1 MNTLQLAKFKA
12 HLLMELGDSSVPP
25 FDYDIVYDSTEEEP
39 EELDP
44 EDYEDEEELYQAYQK
59 LERFSEPTFEYA
71 FESPKSDILY
81 TVGLN
86 VRGTDYRKLMID
98 FDADGSY
105 QSTDKGEMFR
115 VMSTIVAITKEV
127 IEEKLGGIDKI
138 DAIEYSPSDN
148 FKPIGDTSRSE
159 LDPNSKK
166 SDDPISKRDM
176 LYRNYIKAAFPGQD
190 ITFKYLG
197 KDRVIRA
204 EFPKSKELQEKV
216 KGVQWLQKPYFW
228 AAQGHFPLTPNI
240 AKIINGEKAV
250 RVDAFHI
257 TSAKKASRLKQ
268 LEGSKKS
275 ISAMTKVPQYS
286 LEDLSGVH
294 SHGVMFSLEGNV
306 LLKSI
311 EDIMSTPDESG
322 RRWINIGLI
331 NERIGKQY
339 RQYMSED
346 SRLDDLRSR
355 LESDYDKKAGTNWN
369 SVYNDKLVDSSQLS
383 LSKEELREFLTGWI
397 GRSMTWIK
405 ENLAQFIQ
413 ALSSKKYGQT
423 QYDEV
428 VVNEIELTGA
438 VVNLADLRG
447 TEEQI
452 NQMKRDIEDAVG
464 GPDNVVYIDSSKY
477 DRDTKQSNRA
487 KVTNFIIGQGG
498 KIGND
503 D

>member
-12 HLLMELGDSSVPP
+12 HLLMELGDKPVTP
-25 FDYDIVYDSTEEEP
+25 FLYDIVYDSTKEEP

-44 EDYEDEEELYQAYQK
+44 EDYEDEDEMYQAYQSWGSQP
-59 LERFSEPTFEYA
+59 EFEYEFTSPESDTTYTVHLQLKGA
-71 FESPKSDILY
+71 ESPKL
-81 TVGLN
+81 V
-86 VRGTDYRKLMID
+86 ID

-105 QSTDKGEMFR
+105 DSTGKGEMFR
-115 VMSTIVAITKEV
+115 IMSTIVKIIQEV
-127 IEEKLGGIDKI
+127 VEEKLGGIDKI
-138 DAIEYSPSDN
+138 DAIEYSPVRKLQGDI
-148 FKPIGDTSRSE
+148 PIPSH
-159 LDPNSKK
+159 DPNNPKK
-166 SDDPISKRDM
+166 ADEPVSKRDM
-176 LYRNYIKAAFPGQD
+176 LYRNYIKAAFPGKE
-190 ITFKYLG
+190 ITFLNAG
-197 KDRVIRA
+197 NGAIRA
-204 EFPKSKELQEKV
+204 NLPSNKQLQEKV
-216 KGVQWLQKPYFW
+216 EGVQWLQKPYFW

-240 AKIINGEKAV
+240 AKIINGEKGI

-257 TSAKKASRLKQ
+257 TSAKNASRLKQ

-275 ISAMTKVPQYS
+275 ISVMTKVPQYS
-286 LEDLSGVH
+286 LEDLSGIH

-311 EDIMSTPDESG
+311 DDIMSTPDESG
-322 RRWINIGLI
+322 RRWINLSLI

-339 RQYMSED
+339 RQYMSQD

-355 LESDYDKKAGTNWN
+355 LESDYDKKVGSNWN
-369 SVYNDKLVDSSQLS
+369 SVYNDKLVDSSELS
-383 LSKEELREFLTGWI
+383 LSKEELREFLTLWI
-397 GRSMTWIK
+397 SRSMTWIK
-405 ENLAQFIQ
+405 ENLEEFIQ

-428 VVNEIELTGA
+428 VVNQIELTGA

-452 NQMKRDIEDAVG
+452 NKMKQEIEDTVG
-464 GPDNVVYIDSSKY
+464 SDNVVYIDSSNF
-477 DRDTKQSNRA
+477 DRTNKQSNRA
-487 KVTNFIIGQGG
+487 KVTNFILGNGG